1 MRTALYLTMLGGGG
15 LAQSTVAPFLRV
27 ANVTPDIPL
36 ILAVLLGLRRGPEVG
51 CVSGFALGLIQDVAG
66 GGFVGAQALTKGLLG
81 FLVGLLGGRFQ
92 VSHPLVQVL
101 GLVFFTV
108 GEGLVRYGL
117 LRLFHY
123 PAGFGDLIAL
133 VVLPQALFNGFVGA
147 AVVLGLSLVESRR
160 IWEPWR

>member
-1 MRTALYLTMLGGGG
+1 
-15 LAQSTVAPFLRV
+15 
-27 ANVTPDIPL
+27 
-36 ILAVLLGLRRGPEVG
+36 
-51 CVSGFALGLIQDVAG
+51 
-66 GGFVGAQALTKGLLG
+66 LLG